1 MNKLQTAIAN
11 SAFSRYIQNKSKN
24 IILPGFEGVPLYDV
38 VVFFLSQM
46 NKHGLND
53 RAASVSFNFLMA
65 IPAGTIFLFTLIP
78 YMPISREIT
87 IELLDLTKMFA
98 PDEETYG
105 LVANF
110 LNDFL
115 NTPRSGLLSFG
126 FLLAVY
132 YASNAV
138 MAIMRSF
145 NRSLHFHKER
155 GYLKER
161 WTAIKLTTVVILI
174 IIATISLLV
183 TQGELFRYLMKSLD
197 ITHPFIRQ
205 VIHSIRWVIIILL
218 ILYLI
223 GYIYK
228 YAPAITKRWKLT
240 SPGAI
245 FATFLVVLSTF
256 AFSFWVNNFGTYN
269 KVYGSIGTIMIL
281 MFLIYINSLI
291 LLIGYELNVCI
302 HSLKAMAEERHSNP
316 KVEHVRL

>member
-1 MNKLQTAIAN
+1 MNKIESAIVNNPVA
-11 SAFSRYIQNKSKN
+11 RYIQAKSKK

-38 VVFFLSQM
+38 VMFFVKQM
-46 NKHGLND
+46 NKVGLND
-53 RAASVSFNFLMA
+53 RAAAVSFNFLMA
-65 IPAGTIFLFTLIP
+65 IPAATIFLCTLIP

-87 IELLDLTKMFA
+87 IELLDLTKLIA
-98 PDEETYG
+98 PDEKTYG
-105 LVANF
+105 LVATF

-115 NTPRSGLLSFG
+115 NTPRSGLLSLG
-126 FLLAVY
+126 FLVAVF

-145 NRSLHFHKER
+145 NRSLHYHKER
-155 GYLKER
+155 GFLKER

-174 IIATISLLV
+174 IIATFTLLV
-183 TQGELFRYLMKSLD
+183 TQGELFRFLMEKLE
-197 ITHPFIRQ
+197 ITNPIIRQ
-205 VIHSIRWVIIILL
+205 LIHSIRWIIIILL
-218 ILYLI
+218 ILYLT

-228 YAPAITKRWKLT
+228 YAPAITKRWKLA

-245 FATFLVVLSTF
+245 FATFLLVLSTF

-302 HSLKAMAEERHSNP
+302 HSLKAMAEERHDNLRP
-316 KVEHVRL
+316 EHVRL